1 MLDLVILSLGL
12 LIHMWA
18 LPYSFKNLVFDSVV
32 RVIQVGYGITILAAL
47 QPAMLLPTAMG
58 LLTGAGVGIA
68 CMLFHIFWNRGAL
81 LKRAAIGKR
90 FLSSQAVLLFFHAP
104 SEELFYRGVFFT
116 VLAAIWGPFTAV
128 VITTA
133 LSTMVVVVS
142 SRRTGLWL
150 ESAFVG
156 ALSCLGYYWSQSIWT
171 AVLIRVLNDF
181 GFVTLTEQRN
191 IFER

>member
-32 RVIQVGYGITILAAL
+32 RIIQLGYGIIILAAM
-47 QPAMLLPTAMG
+47 QPAMMRVTGLG
-58 LLTGAGVGIA
+58 LLTGAGVGMT
-68 CMLFHIFWNRGAL
+68 CMLFHIFWNKGSL
-81 LKRAAIGKR
+81 LKRSAVGKS
-90 FLSSQAVLLFFHAP
+90 FLASQAVLLLFHAP

-116 VLAAIWGPFTAV
+116 VLAATWGPFTAL

-142 SRRTGLWL
+142 SRRTGLWI

-156 ALSCLGYYWSQSIWT
+156 ALCCLGYYWSQCIWT

-191 IFER
+191 IFRT

>member
-18 LPYSFKNLVFDSVV
+18 LPYSFKNVVFDSVV
-32 RVIQVGYGITILAAL
+32 RVIQLGYGIIILAAM
-47 QPAMLLPTAMG
+47 QPAMLRVTGMG
-58 LLTGAGVGIA
+58 LLTGAGVGMT
-68 CMLFHIFWNRGAL
+68 CMLFHIFWNKGSL
-81 LKRAAIGKR
+81 LKRETVGKS
-90 FLSSQAVLLFFHAP
+90 FLASQAVLLLFHAP

-116 VLAAIWGPFTAV
+116 VLAATWGPFTAL
-128 VITTA
+128 VITAA

-156 ALSCLGYYWSQSIWT
+156 ALCCLGYYWSQSIWT

-191 IFER
+191 IFKT